1 MTTRHRTEQKI
12 RRFRWWIVLLIIL
25 GAVAV
30 LTHWLSKPLPP
41 PLVSLN
47 LVGFKVISTNT
58 FAVISLSNAGPT
70 RVYFDPR
77 GWTARFQTSDGP
89 ITNHGG
95 GFSYVSL
102 GTKQHSNEIF
112 YIEIPKTPCPAVSES
127 VTSKGRINTLQ
138 GMRGEGLVEGAR
150 RATGTSPS
158 PLGVRKMKRTT

>member
-138 GMRGEGLVEGAR
+138 GMRGRDWWREPEGRPEPV
-150 RATGTSPS
+150 PP
-158 PLGVRKMKRTT
+158 PLAFAK